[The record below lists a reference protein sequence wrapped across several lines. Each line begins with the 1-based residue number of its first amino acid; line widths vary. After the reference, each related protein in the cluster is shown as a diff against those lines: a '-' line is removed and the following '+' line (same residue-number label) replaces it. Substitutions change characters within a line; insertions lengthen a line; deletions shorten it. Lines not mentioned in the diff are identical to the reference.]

1 MEFGR
6 GPVTPS
12 HGGGL
17 SSRLQRTPQSRTRNR
32 SDSGPG
38 LQSPGPG
45 GLARINQSPGPG
57 SLAMSC
63 VTPSR
68 RDLMSGQV
76 SQLASTASPH
86 SVCATPTARPVSGGE
101 RGERSP
107 VSMRVRTLFSALPI
121 SPKFSLCEQ
130 IGEGTF
136 STVYLAEDAKKK
148 TQLALKHLVPTSKP
162 ARIMME
168 ANCMKAARG
177 HPNVVQ
183 LLGVWRVQGDV
194 ILAMP
199 YLSHCKFI
207 DLVAKIE
214 LEEVKLYIANLLAAL
229 AHIHKLGI
237 IHRDIKP
244 SNFLYDRQRKKFSLV
259 DFGLAQWESELQVPA
274 VKGSKRK
281 LESPGEVSSKKA
293 RAPLTESTSTL
304 NCSRSPKA
312 RLLREHRSPG
322 LRRSPRKM
330 INLSEALGSGE
341 IKSGMNVTLPLPT
354 TPSVN
359 LNALA
364 DVPKRL
370 NFGVSGSSGKKSA
383 SSTPVRCS
391 PRKLSM
397 ASRGGISTLKITNN
411 SIISPDLSTPS
422 PTTMSRTPSF
432 SHLDPSQASQP
443 TDMLGRTPLL
453 RASVTSHCSSV
464 LPRQPEVSVPSPA
477 SGHVSCTCPGSLSVC
492 VTCLALPHL
501 HAARAGT
508 PGFRPPEVLLKCR
521 RQTVAVDMW
530 AAGVILLSILA
541 RSYPF
546 FRSPD
551 DITALAELISLFGS
565 EALQSVAKKYN
576 RNIVASHLKEGAEL
590 GSLCRA
596 LGERCGSGDTPPPC
610 LVTSEGID
618 LLKRLLELDHE
629 KRVTATGALKHPF
642 LKDVSVPS

>member
-6 GPVTPS
+6 GPATPS

-32 SDSGPG
+32 SDSGHS

-68 RDLMSGQV
+68 RDLLSGQV

-86 SVCATPTARPVSGGE
+86 SVCATPTARPVSGGGA
-101 RGERSP
+101 GERSP

-136 STVYLAEDAKKK
+136 STVYLAEDSKKK

-199 YLSHCKFI
+199 YLNHCKFI

-229 AHIHKLGI
+229 GHIHKLGI

-259 DFGLAQWESELQVPA
+259 DFGLAQWESELQVAA

-281 LESPGEVSSKKA
+281 LESPGEVSSKKP

-341 IKSGMNVTLPLPT
+341 IKSGLNVTLPLPN

-370 NFGVSGSSGKKSA
+370 NFGGTSSSGKKSG
-383 SSTPVRCS
+383 STTPVRCS

-397 ASRGGISTLKITNN
+397 ASRGGISTLKIANN

-422 PTTMSRTPSF
+422 PTTMTRTPSF

-464 LPRQPEVSVPSPA
+464 LPRQPEVSVTPTLSP
-477 SGHVSCTCPGSLSVC
+477 GHVSCTCPGSLSVC
-492 VTCLALPHL
+492 HTCNALPHL

-508 PGFRPPEVLLKCR
+508 PGFRPPEVLLKCKS
-521 RQTVAVDMW
+521 QTVAVDMW
-530 AAGVILLSILA
+530 AAGVILLSILSRFVNDMDILISVIPDYLYL

-551 DITALAELISLFGS
+551 DMTALAELISLFGS
-565 EALQSVAKKYN
+565 EALQSIAKK
-576 RNIVASHLKEGAEL
+576 
-590 GSLCRA
+590 
-596 LGERCGSGDTPPPC
+596 
-610 LVTSEGID
+610 
-618 LLKRLLELDHE
+618 
-629 KRVTATGALKHPF
+629 
-642 LKDVSVPS
+642 

>member
-214 LEEVKLYIANLLAAL
+214 LVEVKLYIANLLAAL

-237 IHRDIKP
+237 IHRD
-244 SNFLYDRQRKKFSLV
+244 
-259 DFGLAQWESELQVPA
+259 
-274 VKGSKRK
+274 
-281 LESPGEVSSKKA
+281 
-293 RAPLTESTSTL
+293 
-304 NCSRSPKA
+304 
-312 RLLREHRSPG
+312 
-322 LRRSPRKM
+322 
-330 INLSEALGSGE
+330 NLSEALGSGE

-464 LPRQPEVSVPSPA
+464 LPRQPEVNVPSPP

-541 RSYPF
+541 RYVRYVNLLF
-546 FRSPD
+546 MIPD
-551 DITALAELISLFGS
+551 AINIPGPTPSFGP
-565 EALQSVAKKYN
+565 LM
-576 RNIVASHLKEGAEL
+576 I
-590 GSLCRA
+590 
-596 LGERCGSGDTPPPC
+596 
-610 LVTSEGID
+610 
-618 LLKRLLELDHE
+618 
-629 KRVTATGALKHPF
+629 
-642 LKDVSVPS
+642 